1 MALAAVSLERMG
13 TYATTE
19 AKALPVRITPELVA
33 RIDAVKGDLV
43 PREPYVRWLIEQ
55 ALAVI
60 EPDAGGRKA

>member
-1 MALAAVSLERMG
+1 MSLAAVSLGRVG
-13 TYATTE
+13 TPATTG
-19 AKALPVRITPELVA
+19 AKPLPVRITPELVA

-60 EPDAGGRKA
+60 ELDAGGRKA